1 MRTGQSPAPG
11 ADARGDDGEDVD
23 DDESGKGPPPRSA
36 AETTA
41 MIVGAITQILTLVP
55 LSATVLGGILLRRIP
70 HKTAVKARQC
80 QYLRAAFA
88 LVETPAGRPLRDGL
102 LRGVVR
108 HLLDVDVEIRWQD
121 IAPDGDLS
129 DDDET
134 EVEDEEDDGKENGAG
149 GIFELEDIE
158 KTIEQ
163 ELVRQAAAWERGES
177 GAGGARQGSIRS
189 PMHPAAAATRSRS
202 RST

>member
-1 MRTGQSPAPG
+1 M
-11 ADARGDDGEDVD
+11 D
-23 DDESGKGPPPRSA
+23 DDESDPKGPPPRSA

-41 MIVGAITQILTLVP
+41 TIVGAITQILTLVP
-55 LSATVLGGILLRRIP
+55 LSATVLGGHLTSKDPAQDSRQGSAVPVPRAGVRLGGDARGTALTRR
-70 HKTAVKARQC
+70 
-80 QYLRAAFA
+80 
-88 LVETPAGRPLRDGL
+88 L

-149 GIFELEDIE
+149 VIFELEDIE

-189 PMHPAAAATRSRS
+189 PMHHGGGRDEIEEQIDMIDSMMSSCWRT
-202 RST
+202 STGG